1 MAVMDFESGLEPD
14 MQPNLDEFLLARIA
28 EDKRIATD
36 AARATGREQWTVADL
51 PGSGPPHDQAA
62 EHAARHDPARILA
75 ECAAKRRLVL
85 ACRDIRPD
93 LRFLGARPRG
103 LADFPLS
110 PSDQHQLAAVTLAVL
125 ALPYADHSEYR
136 QEWRP

>member
-28 EDKRIATD
+28 EDKRNATD
-36 AARATGREQWTVADL
+36 AARATGRDQWTVADL

-110 PSDQHQLAAVTLAVL
+110 PSDQHQLAAVTLALL

>member
-1 MAVMDFESGLEPD
+1 MDFESGLEPD
-14 MQPNLDEFLLARIA
+14 MTPNLDEFLLARIA
-28 EDKRIATD
+28 EDKRIAAD
-36 AARATGREQWTVADL
+36 AAAAVGKEAWTPADM
-51 PGSGPPHDQAA
+51 PGSGPPHDRVAVQLS
-62 EHAARHDPARILA
+62 RYDPARVLA

-93 LRFLGARPRG
+93 YSFLGARPRG

-110 PSDQHQLAAVTLAVL
+110 PTDHHQLAAVAL
-125 ALPYADHSEYR
+125 ALLALAYADHSEYR

>member
-1 MAVMDFESGLEPD
+1 MDFESGLEPD

-28 EDKRIATD
+28 EDKRIATT
-36 AARATGREQWTVADL
+36 AALASGSELWTADDL
-51 PGSGPPHDQAA
+51 PGSGPPADQAA
-62 EHAARHDPARILA
+62 EHVTRHDPARILA
-75 ECAAKRRLVL
+75 ECTAKRRLVL

-93 LRFLGARPRG
+93 LGFLGARPEG

-110 PSDQHQLAAVTLAVL
+110 PTDGHQLAAVTLALL
-125 ALPYADHSEYR
+125 ALPYADHHEYR